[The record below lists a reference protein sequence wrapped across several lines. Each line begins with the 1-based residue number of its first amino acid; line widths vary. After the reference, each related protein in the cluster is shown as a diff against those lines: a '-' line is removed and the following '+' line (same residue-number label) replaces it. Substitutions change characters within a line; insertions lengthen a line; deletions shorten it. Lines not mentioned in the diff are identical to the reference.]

1 MWYPPPVSVPFFLEP
16 NARRSANVPAPVM
29 WPPRPFDQQ
38 WRDMLG
44 NRELGQVVE
53 DTRKLLLRSLYE
65 LVKMNHFLELT
76 DPKLIGWY
84 LSLPAEGLYVIQEV
98 GGLFQFLHR
107 HPALEV
113 SRNIVHLKQNVVGNC
128 LPLAADMPSR
138 LHESRRAT
146 FYGISGA
153 KNCKCCSMLIL
164 NSEEN
169 VSLHEEEKTL
179 QLLPNNLRAELNLES
194 GQVSEDM
201 DMRSQQY
208 DYIQSTSTN
217 LSVTQ
222 SNILDRFQ
230 KQELPRNSSSDGK
243 LLCQIWE
250 EKAQCDGNHFRESKD
265 KLAQASV
272 LLDGELEMQSHTHN
286 SDHDQV
292 PLLTDT
298 NSDLVGETS
307 ITECYSFNSTTV
319 GHTSGQWSDV
329 TNTSIKANKG
339 STEASTNDEPGT
351 SGTKTCTFSD
361 SFFSNPSERTN
372 LTGDVPRVCSEED
385 LKCETNSDEY
395 HNVNKK
401 ESSISA
407 ACVPCINPSWSASG
421 QSTHESVFTR
431 GGCISSTCRSKLNI
445 KTTTTSKIPTVPLS
459 VSQTVDPS
467 SDFKACFTSNRAT
480 EVTQDDFVKHC
491 QDVSTGK
498 DLCPVNQETQTIQGP
513 TSEKGIIT
521 EVYMSDLDALC
532 EEFEKLKMMEEELML
547 LKKEMPSATGP
558 RSEQSCG
565 CGAVSRARW
574 AELRLLALQFAM
586 CQQHCWRRFYTSYEG
601 ETSLQGIETVP
612 DAMSQTLK
620 SLEDNYLKMKRK
632 ILDGFPLDNLK
643 PLAVDTKRLT
653 AATCYRPS
661 LIYKAFL
668 GVGSS
673 FKPSSLKDEGQTN
686 QATEDLKI
694 NTTDHEHFIKNT
706 TARQGNSATPSE
718 TVSSMRSRI
727 VPASSQQPGVSI
739 DSKPDSG
746 ARKEINSSDAWYD
759 AEEEFGCGDQSC
771 KEDRQIGLNDQGDS
785 QEQNVDPPRK
795 IDRCF
800 LLCVLNLPN
809 TVTEHDLLLWFAKYH
824 TNKVSLSNFTNTRV
838 AIVSVRNSNDAE
850 AAVREM
856 NGQRIQGHT
865 LHVEHI
871 HKPPADD
878 QVTMK
883 ESCVQ
888 HSPAT
893 HKAGE
898 ELIPL
903 SSDDNFHASRPL
915 HCSLDKLTNVCTTP
929 TASGTFVPQ
938 HYGTMGSFDTIMAQL
953 SERYPKI
960 GRQQIVSALLE
971 LQKKHCGV
979 LGGLPL
985 RDIVDMTSDLLT
997 HSATD

>member
-1 MWYPPPVSVPFFLEP
+1 MWYPPTVLVPFFVEP

-29 WPPRPFDQQ
+29 WPLRPFDQQ
-38 WRDMLG
+38 LRDMLG
-44 NRELGQVVE
+44 YRELGQFVE
-53 DTRKLLLRSLYE
+53 DRRKLLLRSLYE

-76 DPKLIGWY
+76 DPQLLGWY
-84 LSLPAEGLYVIQEV
+84 HSLTEESLNLILEEG
-98 GGLFQFLHR
+98 GFFQFLHR

-138 LHESRRAT
+138 LDESRRAT
-146 FYGISGA
+146 LYGVSQCVNCGTSCPSGA
-153 KNCKCCSMLIL
+153 KKSKCCSMLVL
-164 NSEEN
+164 NSGEN

-201 DMRSQQY
+201 DMSSQQS
-208 DYIQSTSTN
+208 DCIQSTSTN

-230 KQELPRNSSSDGK
+230 PRNNSSDGK

-250 EKAQCDGNHFRESKD
+250 EKAQCDGKHFRESKD
-265 KLAQASV
+265 QLAQASFF
-272 LLDGELEMQSHTHN
+272 HN

-298 NSDLVGETS
+298 NSDLVRETS
-307 ITECYSFNSTTV
+307 TECYSFNSTTV
-319 GHTSGQWSDV
+319 EHTSGQWSDV

-351 SGTKTCTFSD
+351 SGTENCTFTD
-361 SFFSNPSERTN
+361 SFLNNCSERTN
-372 LTGDVPRVCSEED
+372 LTGDFQKVCSEGD
-385 LKCETNSDEY
+385 LKCETNSDEC

-401 ESSISA
+401 EFSSSA
-407 ACVPCINPSWSASG
+407 ACVPFINPSWSASG
-421 QSTHESVFTR
+421 QSTHASEFTR
-431 GGCISSTCRSKLNI
+431 GGCISSTSRGKLNV
-445 KTTTTSKIPTVPLS
+445 KTTTTSKIPPVPLS
-459 VSQTVDPS
+459 VSQTVDTS
-467 SDFKACFTSNRAT
+467 SDFRACFTSTRAT
-480 EVTQDDFVKHC
+480 EVTQDDFMKHC
-491 QDVSTGK
+491 QDVSTGT
-498 DLCPVNQETQTIQGP
+498 DLCPVNQETQTIQRP

-601 ETSLQGIETVP
+601 ETSLQGIELVP

-620 SLEDNYLKMKRK
+620 SLEDDYLKMKRK
-632 ILDGFPLDNLK
+632 ILEGVPLDNLK

-661 LIYKAFL
+661 LIYEAFL

-673 FKPSSLKDEGQTN
+673 FKPTSLKDEGQTN
-686 QATEDLKI
+686 QAIEDLKI
-694 NTTDHEHFIKNT
+694 STTDHEHFIKNT
-706 TARQGNSATPSE
+706 TAPQCNSATSSE
-718 TVSSMRSRI
+718 TVSSMRSRV
-727 VPASSQQPGVSI
+727 VPASSQQPGVSS
-739 DSKPDSG
+739 DSKPYSG
-746 ARKEINSSDAWYD
+746 ARKDLNSGDAWYD
-759 AEEEFGCGDQSC
+759 AEEEFGCDARSC
-771 KEDRQIGLNDQGDS
+771 KEDRQTGLNDQGDS
-785 QEQNVDPPRK
+785 KEQNVDPLTK
-795 IDRCF
+795 IDHCF

-824 TNKVSLSNFTNTRV
+824 TNQVSLSNFTNTRV

-856 NGQRIQGHT
+856 NGQTIQGHK
-865 LHVEHI
+865 LHVEHL
-871 HKPPADD
+871 HKPPASD

-888 HSPAT
+888 LSPAA

-898 ELIPL
+898 ELIPP
-903 SSDDNFHASRPL
+903 SSNNNFHAAR
-915 HCSLDKLTNVCTTP
+915 
-929 TASGTFVPQ
+929 SG
-938 HYGTMGSFDTIMAQL
+938 
-953 SERYPKI
+953 
-960 GRQQIVSALLE
+960 
-971 LQKKHCGV
+971 
-979 LGGLPL
+979 
-985 RDIVDMTSDLLT
+985 
-997 HSATD
+997 